1 MRRSDRLPCCTT
13 LLAGPVAAL
22 LAAAPLCAQKQDFGA
37 AYSFAEREPRTRVER
52 TIDKLLP
59 SIVKIHG
66 ASGLA
71 TIKAYATGIIVS
83 DRGHIL
89 TLDQI
94 LLQSD
99 RTRVVLYDGS
109 VHDAIL
115 YPADE
120 NLNVRLLKISP
131 EEVDG
136 ELQPLWPPSEE
147 EARYRNGQF
156 VVSVG
161 NCFRLAEFSEK
172 VSATFGVVVGKA
184 NTALRYRMADVK
196 YDGDIILTDAC
207 NNPGHY
213 GGGLFTLDGNWIGLN
228 MRLLDSKETNT
239 MVSAAIPVR
248 DLLPY
253 LEEHVLGKRRVDEEV
268 EIEPVWTGITLFE
281 DAGLRSP
288 PAYVERVKR
297 DSPARKL
304 GLRLDDLIVR
314 VDDFSIRSCVE
325 FRRVLEKYKPGDTVT
340 VMWKRGTRVMTG
352 ELTFEKEPK

>member
-1 MRRSDRLPCCTT
+1 MRFFLILIS
-13 LLAGPVAAL
+13 AASVL
-22 LAAAPLCAQKQDFGA
+22 SGQSEDFGKK
-37 AYSFAEREPRTRVER
+37 YSFAERKPKTQLEH
-52 TIDKLLP
+52 TISKLMP

-71 TIKAYATGIIVS
+71 TIKSYATGIIVS

-99 RTRVVLYDGS
+99 RTRVVLFDGS
-109 VHDAIL
+109 VHEAIL

-120 NLNVRLLKISP
+120 RLGVRLLRISP
-131 EEVDG
+131 EDVDG
-136 ELQPLWPPSEE
+136 KLQPIWPPS
-147 EARYRNGQF
+147 ASKASYHNGQF
-156 VVSVG
+156 VVSMG

-184 NTALRYRMADVK
+184 NTALRYRMSDVK

-213 GGGLFTLDGNWIGLN
+213 GGGLFTLDGRWIGLN
-228 MRLLDSKETNT
+228 MRLLDSKTTNT
-239 MVSAAIPVR
+239 MVSAAIPSR

-253 LEEHVLGKRRVDEEV
+253 LEERINGNKREIVKDEV
-268 EIEPVWTGITLFE
+268 TPVWTGITLFE
-281 DAGLRSP
+281 QAGRRSP

-297 DSPARKL
+297 NSPGRKL
-304 GLRLDDLIVR
+304 GLRVDDLIVR
-314 VDDFSIRSCVE
+314 LDDYSIRNCKE
-325 FRRVLEKYKPGDTVT
+325 MRRVMKKFKPGDTVT
-340 VMWKRGTRVMTG
+340 VMWKRGTRVMNG
-352 ELTFEKEPK
+352 EMTFAEVPKK

>member
-1 MRRSDRLPCCTT
+1 MRT
-13 LLAGPVAAL
+13 AMIV
-22 LAAAPLCAQKQDFGA
+22 LAAASVVSAQTADFGKK
-37 AYSFAEREPRTRVER
+37 YSFDERKPKTQVER
-52 TIDKLLP
+52 TVDKLMP

-83 DRGHIL
+83 DRGHII

-94 LLQSD
+94 LLQSE

-120 NLNVRLLKISP
+120 KLGVRMLKISP

-136 ELQPLWPPSEE
+136 KLQPLWPPVKEK
-147 EARYRNGQF
+147 AKYRNGQF
-156 VVSVG
+156 VVSLG

-172 VSATFGVVVGKA
+172 VSATFGVVCGKA

-196 YDGDIILTDAC
+196 YGNDIILTDAS

-213 GGGLFTLDGNWIGLN
+213 GGGLFTLDGRWIGLN

-239 MVSAAIPVR
+239 MLSAAIPSR

-253 LEEHVLGKRRVDEEV
+253 LEEEVNGKKREVVEEKV
-268 EIEPVWTGITLFE
+268 VPVWTGVTLFE
-281 DAGLRSP
+281 QAGRKSP

-297 DSPARKL
+297 KSPGRKL
-304 GLRLDDLIVR
+304 GLRIDDLIVR
-314 VDDFSIRSCVE
+314 IDDFSIRSCME
-325 FRRVLEKYKPGDTVT
+325 LRTVLKKFKPGDEVKVT
-340 VMWKRGTRVMTG
+340 WKRGTRVMSG
-352 ELTFEKEPK
+352 DMMLAEEPKK

>member
-1 MRRSDRLPCCTT
+1 MMRT
-13 LLAGPVAAL
+13 LTFV
-22 LAAAPLCAQKQDFGA
+22 LAASLAASISAQQDPKAAKNDFGK
-37 AYSFAEREPRTRVER
+37 AYSFAERKPKTQVEK

-71 TIKAYATGIIVS
+71 TIKAYATGIVIS
-83 DRGHIL
+83 ERGHIL

-94 LLQSD
+94 LLQKD

-109 VHDAIL
+109 VHEATL
-115 YPADE
+115 FAADE
-120 NLNVRLLKISP
+120 KLGVRILKIDP
-131 EEVDG
+131 EEVG
-136 ELQPLWPPSEE
+136 GKLQPLWPPSEE
-147 EARYRNGQF
+147 QARFRNGQF
-156 VVSVG
+156 VVSLG

-172 VSATFGVVVGKA
+172 VSATFGVVVGTA

-207 NNPGHY
+207 NNPGQY
-213 GGGLFTLDGNWIGLN
+213 GGGLFTLDGRWIGLN

-239 MVSAAIPVR
+239 MLSAAIPSR

-253 LEEHVLGKRRVDEEV
+253 LEQMVHGKERDEV
-268 EIEPVWTGITLFE
+268 EAEVVPVWTGITLFE
-281 DAGLRSP
+281 SAGRKSP

-297 DSPARKL
+297 KSPGREL
-304 GLRLDDLIVR
+304 GLRIDDMIVR
-314 VDDFSIRSCVE
+314 IDDFSVRSCNE
-325 FRRVLEKYKPGDTVT
+325 FRRVLEKYKPGDTVK

-352 ELTFEKEPK
+352 DMTLAEEPKK

>member
-1 MRRSDRLPCCTT
+1 MVSEGTMRRRLAI
-13 LLAGPVAAL
+13 LIAAC
-22 LAAAPLCAQKQDFGA
+22 AAVLPAQEQDFGKR
-37 AYSFAEREPRTRVER
+37 YSFAEREPRTQVEK
-52 TIDKLLP
+52 TIDRLLP

-83 DRGHIL
+83 DRGHII

-94 LLQSD
+94 LLQAD

-109 VHDAIL
+109 VHRAIL

-120 NLNVRLLKISP
+120 RLGVRLLKISP
-131 EEVDG
+131 EDVDG
-136 ELQPLWPPSEE
+136 KLQPLWPPSEE
-147 EARYRNGQF
+147 QAGYHNGQF
-156 VVSVG
+156 VVSLG

-172 VSATFGVVVGKA
+172 VSATFGVIVGTA

-213 GGGLFTLDGNWIGLN
+213 GGGLFTLDGRWIGLN

-239 MVSAAIPVR
+239 MLSAAIPAR

-253 LEEHVLGKRRVDEEV
+253 LEERVLGKPRVEVRDEV
-268 EIEPVWTGITLFE
+268 VPVWTGITLFE
-281 DAGLRSP
+281 QAGRKSP

-297 DSPARKL
+297 GSPGREL
-304 GLRLDDLIVR
+304 GLRIDDLIVR
-314 VDDFSIRSCVE
+314 IDDFSVRSCME
-325 FRRVLEKYKPGDTVT
+325 FRRVLEKYKPGDTVK

-352 ELTFEKEPK
+352 EMTLAKEPKR

>member
-1 MRRSDRLPCCTT
+1 MRT
-13 LLAGPVAAL
+13 AMMV
-22 LAAAPLCAQKQDFGA
+22 LAAASVLSAQKADFGK
-37 AYSFAEREPRTRVER
+37 AYSFDERKPKTQIER
-52 TIDKLLP
+52 TVDKLMP

-71 TIKAYATGIIVS
+71 TIKSYATGIIVS
-83 DRGHIL
+83 DQGHIV

-94 LLQSD
+94 LLQKD

-109 VHDAIL
+109 VHEAIL

-120 NLNVRLLKISP
+120 KLLVRILKIDP

-136 ELQPLWPPSEE
+136 KLQPLWPPSEE
-147 EARYRNGQF
+147 QATYRNGQF
-156 VVSVG
+156 VVSLG
-161 NCFRLAEFSEK
+161 NSFRLAEFSEK

-196 YDGDIILTDAC
+196 YDNDIILTDAC

-213 GGGLFTLDGNWIGLN
+213 GGGLFTLDGRWIGLN

-239 MVSAAIPVR
+239 MLSAAIPSR

-253 LEEHVLGKRRVDEEV
+253 LEERVLGKKREV
-268 EIEPVWTGITLFE
+268 ETDKVVPVWTGITLFE
-281 DAGLRSP
+281 QAGRQSP

-297 DSPARKL
+297 DSPGRTL
-304 GLRLDDLIVR
+304 GLRVDDLIVR
-314 VDDFSIRSCVE
+314 IDDFSIRSCSE
-325 FRRVLEKYKPGDTVT
+325 LRSVLKKYVPGQTVK

-352 ELTFEKEPK
+352 DMTLSEEPKK

>member
-1 MRRSDRLPCCTT
+1 MKLVVTIALTT
-13 LLAGPVAAL
+13 AA
-22 LAAAPLCAQKQDFGA
+22 LCAQTEDYGK
-37 AYSFAEREPRTRVER
+37 AYSFEERAPKTKVEEVIDRVM
-52 TIDKLLP
+52 P
-59 SIVKIHG
+59 SLVKIHG

-94 LLQSD
+94 LLQAD
-99 RTRVVLYDGS
+99 RTRVVLWDGS
-109 VHDAIL
+109 VHEAIL

-120 NLNVRLLKISP
+120 KLGVRLLKISP
-131 EEVDG
+131 EAVDG
-136 ELQPLWPPSEE
+136 KLQPLWPPSEE
-147 EARYRNGQF
+147 EARYRTGQF
-156 VVSVG
+156 VVSLG

-172 VSATFGVVVGKA
+172 VSATFGVVNGSA

-213 GGGLFTLDGNWIGLN
+213 GGGLFTLDGRWIGLN

-239 MVSAAIPVR
+239 MLSAAIPVR

-253 LEEHVLGKRRVDEEV
+253 LEERVLGKEREV
-268 EIEPVWTGITLFE
+268 VEKVTKPVWTGITLFE
-281 DAGLRSP
+281 QAGRRSP

-297 DSPARKL
+297 GSPGRKL
-304 GLRLDDLIVR
+304 GLRIDDLIVR
-314 VDDFSIRSCVE
+314 VDDFSIRNCKE
-325 FRRVLEKYKPGDTVT
+325 FRRVLSKYEPGDTVT
-340 VMWKRGTRVMTG
+340 MMWKRGTRVMTG
-352 ELTFEKEPK
+352 EMTLEEEPKR